1 MRAAFGAVLS
11 LLCIATG
18 SQADDRNLENYL
30 LHCSGCHLPDGGG
43 VPGTTPSLREL
54 APILAAPGGRE
65 YLARVPGVV
74 QAPLSD
80 VELARLLNWALA
92 QFGGGEPAPPYTGR
106 EIAPLRRNP
115 LRDPV
120 AARAALPAAEP

>member
-1 MRAAFGAVLS
+1 MRAVFGAVLF
-11 LLCIATG
+11 LVCVAPG
-18 SQADDRNLENYL
+18 SQADDRNRENYL

-65 YLARVPGVV
+65 YLGRVPGVV

-80 VELARLLNWALA
+80 VELARLLNWVLA
-92 QFGGGEPAPPYTGR
+92 SMSGAPADPPYSET
-106 EIAPLRRNP
+106 EIRSLRAKP
-115 LRDPV
+115 IRDTV
-120 AARAALPAAEP
+120 AAREALFLN

>member
-1 MRAAFGAVLS
+1 MRAAFGAVLF

-18 SQADDRNLENYL
+18 SQADDRDRENYL
-30 LHCSGCHLPDGGG
+30 LHCSGCHLRDGVG

-74 QAPLSD
+74 QAPLSN
-80 VELARLLNWALA
+80 VELARLLNWVLA
-92 QFGGGEPAPPYTGR
+92 SMSGAPADPPYSEA
-106 EIAPLRRNP
+106 EIGSLRAKP
-115 LRDPV
+115 IRDTV
-120 AARAALPAAEP
+120 AAREALFSN